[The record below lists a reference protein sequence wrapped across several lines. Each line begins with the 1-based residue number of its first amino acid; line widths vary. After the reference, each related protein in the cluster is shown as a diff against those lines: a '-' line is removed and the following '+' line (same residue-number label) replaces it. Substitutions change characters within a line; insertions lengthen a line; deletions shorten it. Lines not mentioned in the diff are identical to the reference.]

1 MKGYWKRPEDTAKI
15 LSPDGWL
22 RTGDQADIVNGR
34 IYIKGRIKEIIV
46 TSTGE
51 KVPPGDLELALLAD
65 PLLEQAFVV
74 GENRPFIACVAVLKR
89 DEWQRLAADLGLSP
103 QDADSL
109 NHPSV
114 HRAVLARIEKN
125 TASFARY
132 AVPRAV
138 HLTLTPWTI
147 ENTFMTPTLKLKR
160 NNLTAHFAEAIE
172 GMYQKPGR

>member
-1 MKGYWKRPEDTAKI
+1 T
-15 LSPDGWL
+15 
-22 RTGDQADIVNGR
+22 
-34 IYIKGRIKEIIV
+34 
-46 TSTGE
+46 
-51 KVPPGDLELALLAD
+51 
-65 PLLEQAFVV
+65 FVV

-103 QDADSL
+103 QDEGSL

-138 HLTLTPWTI
+138 HCTLEPWTI

-160 NNLTAHFAEAIE
+160 NNLTAHFADAIE
-172 GMYQKPGR
+172 GMYQKPGGR

>member
-1 MKGYWKRPEDTAKI
+1 ME
-15 LSPDGWL
+15 
-22 RTGDQADIVNGR
+22 GR
-34 IYIKGRIKEIIV
+34 ITIKGRIKEIIV

-65 PLLEQAFVV
+65 PALEQAFVV
-74 GENRPFIACVAVLKR
+74 GENRPFIACVAVLKPG
-89 DEWQRLAADLGLSP
+89 DWQRMAADLGLNP
-103 QDADSL
+103 QEAGSL

-114 HRAVLARIEKN
+114 HRAVLARMEKN
-125 TASFARY
+125 TASFPRY

-160 NNLTAHFAEAIE
+160 NNLMGHFSEAIE
-172 GMYQKPGR
+172 GMYQKSGAR